1 MISKLEFLAQ
11 HPLFENLTDAEL
23 ETLASISEVLEFE
36 NGMVVAYQRDVA
48 DGLMIVKQGRLYAKK
63 VENSLV
69 VEARDYLPGDY
80 FGLDWVFAP
89 SLYPWT
95 MQAAAGNGRTT
106 RILVIRSVPFLRFL
120 TQNHHVIDDL
130 APVYDETDTC
140 VAGFPEKEWQEALK
154 IKAKK
159 TRRSNTMTIMEEELL
174 EYSARRSKWYLVVRM
189 FWPLL
194 ALFVLAP
201 LSYYFMTQFIPWPRV
216 TQILGGLLA
225 IGPIVWAIFRFLDW
239 TNDHFII
246 TNRRLTHRE
255 FDLRS
260 FRVDIKTARL
270 EQIQTVTIE
279 KPSLIANLFSFGT
292 ARITTAS
299 QYGTISFDN
308 IDHPVRVKETLE
320 LLSRRVKSLDSS
332 LEQTLVRRSIE
343 DYFQVGQGY
352 ARVEEDEKTA
362 DAKPEKES
370 LWNRFIARY
379 QWRNEEDGV
388 ITYRKHIFAAVRE
401 MVWPLAIAAV
411 MAVILWLIARYD
423 LVPGEY
429 LYPVMA
435 FIYVIILIW
444 ILWRLEDWRNDIYQ
458 LNDRFITDID
468 RMPFGFGESSKQAP
482 LSNIQNVNA
491 YTPGLLHTLFNYG
504 YVEVET
510 AGADSNITF
519 EDVPFP
525 GLIQTDI
532 FHQLEEFQRK
542 QRANEEA
549 RRHKAFAVLLDV
561 YKQEEEQ
568 GRLPRRTP
576 PRIEDLDIPPDTAD
590 FG

>member
-1 MISKLEFLAQ
+1 
-11 HPLFENLTDAEL
+11 
-23 ETLASISEVLEFE
+23 
-36 NGMVVAYQRDVA
+36 
-48 DGLMIVKQGRLYAKK
+48 
-63 VENSLV
+63 
-69 VEARDYLPGDY
+69 
-80 FGLDWVFAP
+80 
-89 SLYPWT
+89 
-95 MQAAAGNGRTT
+95 
-106 RILVIRSVPFLRFL
+106 
-120 TQNHHVIDDL
+120 
-130 APVYDETDTC
+130 
-140 VAGFPEKEWQEALK
+140 
-154 IKAKK
+154 
-159 TRRSNTMTIMEEELL
+159 
-174 EYSARRSKWYLVVRM
+174 
-189 FWPLL
+189 
-194 ALFVLAP
+194 
-201 LSYYFMTQFIPWPRV
+201 
-216 TQILGGLLA
+216 
-225 IGPIVWAIFRFLDW
+225 
-239 TNDHFII
+239 
-246 TNRRLTHRE
+246 
-255 FDLRS
+255 
-260 FRVDIKTARL
+260 
-270 EQIQTVTIE
+270 
-279 KPSLIANLFSFGT
+279 
-292 ARITTAS
+292 
-299 QYGTISFDN
+299 
-308 IDHPVRVKETLE
+308 
-320 LLSRRVKSLDSS
+320 
-332 LEQTLVRRSIE
+332 
-343 DYFQVGQGY
+343 
-352 ARVEEDEKTA
+352 VEEDEKTA